1 VFRFA
6 LVDAEN
12 AENAECVA
20 VVAFVRSDFER
31 GDGSGRAPPV
41 TYAS

>member
-1 VFRFA
+1 MI
-6 LVDAEN
+6 DAEN

-31 GDGSGRAPPV
+31 GDV
-41 TYAS
+41 I